1 MGEVKWKMLFYV
13 TVIIGIFVLG
23 FYLGRK
29 TIDDPE
35 TKIEIQYLPGEVI
48 RDTQYV
54 DKPVISYKPVDT
66 LGIIQQCI
74 KDGIYSEL
82 WPTKTVTEYVEVSKA
97 DTTAIMNDWATKRCY
112 TEELFNESING
123 LCTVSTE
130 VQYNRMRLLGYE
142 YKPVTKTVTE
152 TKYVTK
158 LFSPYIG
165 LSYLNNPWD
174 EISNPMIQLNG
185 GFFIKEKYALNI
197 IYQRGLVLKND
208 YIGGGFLCKF

>member
-1 MGEVKWKMLFYV
+1 MGEVKWKILFYA
-13 TVIIGIFVLG
+13 TVIIGIFILG

-29 TIDDPE
+29 TIDKPE

-48 RDTQYV
+48 RDTHYV

-112 TEELFNESING
+112 TEELFNDSFQPDE
-123 LCTVSTE
+123 E
-130 VQYNRMRLLGYE
+130 LLTRDGDPGSCLM
-142 YKPVTKTVTE
+142 KH
-152 TKYVTK
+152 
-158 LFSPYIG
+158 S
-165 LSYLNNPWD
+165 WD
-174 EISNPMIQLNG
+174 I
-185 GFFIKEKYALNI
+185 
-197 IYQRGLVLKND
+197 R
-208 YIGGGFLCKF
+208 